1 VTDIAAAAAGRD
13 DKDVMTMMM
22 TETLVTSSLRDI
34 DIISSHVSIT
44 ACHRVWRRLVY
55 TATSQHSTSQLR
67 QNISGHD
74 SVLITRLWT
83 DHCLLTH
90 SYLLSGDYLPT
101 FYTLTRV

>member
-44 ACHRVWRRLVY
+44 ACHRV
-55 TATSQHSTSQLR
+55 
-67 QNISGHD
+67 
-74 SVLITRLWT
+74 
-83 DHCLLTH
+83 
-90 SYLLSGDYLPT
+90 
-101 FYTLTRV
+101 